1 MHLSPTL
8 DGSLVVQ
15 RFKRD
20 NSNYAI
26 MEDIKPSEETPSD
39 GVTLASLIDSDEE
52 RMAQFSRMLYTT
64 QNE

>member
-1 MHLSPTL
+1 
-8 DGSLVVQ
+8 
-15 RFKRD
+15 
-20 NSNYAI
+20 

-52 RMAQFSRMLYTT
+52 RMAQFSSMLYTI